1 MYTYDR
7 YTPLNSNLILLIPP
21 LHLSL
26 IVPYLSLN
34 SNLILLIQGAGRP
47 GRSLVWSFKF
57 QSDSINTIF
66 DGIYN
71 VSKNVF
77 KFQSDSINTIT
88 DARRLCEVINFKF
101 QSDSINTMINA
112 KLDQMSQD
120 FKFQSDSINTD
131 KR

>member
-26 IVPYLSLN
+26 IVPYLSFN

-77 KFQSDSINTIT
+77 KFQSDSINTVYQYE
-88 DARRLCEVINFKF
+88 EVRGSDNFKF
-101 QSDSINTMINA
+101 QSDSINTN
-112 KLDQMSQD
+112 L
-120 FKFQSDSINTD
+120 
-131 KR
+131 

>member
-7 YTPLNSNLILLIPP
+7 YTP
-21 LHLSL
+21 
-26 IVPYLSLN
+26 LN

-77 KFQSDSINTIT
+77 KFQSDSINTTRMSLAMYFFSSFKFQSDSINT
-88 DARRLCEVINFKF
+88 VYQYEEVRGSDNFKF
-101 QSDSINTMINA
+101 QSDSINTN
-112 KLDQMSQD
+112 L
-120 FKFQSDSINTD
+120 
-131 KR
+131 

>member
-77 KFQSDSINTIT
+77 KFQSDSINTVYQYE
-88 DARRLCEVINFKF
+88 EVRGSDNFKF
-101 QSDSINTMINA
+101 QSDSINTN
-112 KLDQMSQD
+112 L
-120 FKFQSDSINTD
+120 
-131 KR
+131 

>member
-57 QSDSINTIF
+57 QSDSINTTRISLAMYF
-66 DGIYN
+66 F
-71 VSKNVF
+71 SSF
-77 KFQSDSINTIT
+77 KFQSDSINTGLRPERHQQIYRT
-88 DARRLCEVINFKF
+88 LNSNLILLIRGGSL
-101 QSDSINTMINA
+101 
-112 KLDQMSQD
+112 
-120 FKFQSDSINTD
+120 
-131 KR
+131 